1 MSLKNPNW
9 YNRQDRELYDQL
21 FTIGSNGHDMSEEE
35 WEFCKR
41 MYHMEEYVNG
51 LDGD

>member
-1 MSLKNPNW
+1 MSLKNPSW
-9 YNRQDRELYDQL
+9 YDRSDRKLYEQL
-21 FTIGSNGHDMSEEE
+21 FYMASNGYNMEEEE

-41 MYHMEEYVNG
+41 MYHMEEYANG